1 MQKSI
6 SMITGFLLHVVMDLT
21 FIFPGAR
28 YKLTASPPQKLS
40 KIMITE
46 PIAAYLHDD
55 KEKVA
60 DLAVTYGLVDVPV
73 VDAQGYFLGIVP
85 AQSLISILRQEH
97 IQDLHRL
104 SGIREEDFQ
113 ARHVLEASPTRRA
126 YRSLTVV
133 TGWTSW

>member
-21 FIFPGAR
+21 FIFSGAR

-40 KIMITE
+40 EIMITE

-73 VDAQGYFLGIVP
+73 VDAQGYFIRKVP
-85 AQSLISILRQEH
+85 AQYQP
-97 IQDLHRL
+97 L
-104 SGIREEDFQ
+104 SR
-113 ARHVLEASPTRRA
+113 
-126 YRSLTVV
+126 
-133 TGWTSW
+133 

>member
-1 MQKSI
+1 M
-6 SMITGFLLHVVMDLT
+6 
-21 FIFPGAR
+21 
-28 YKLTASPPQKLS
+28 
-40 KIMITE
+40 
-46 PIAAYLHDD
+46 
-55 KEKVA
+55 A

-97 IQDLHRL
+97 IEDLHRL
-104 SGIREEDFQ
+104 SGIREGDFQ